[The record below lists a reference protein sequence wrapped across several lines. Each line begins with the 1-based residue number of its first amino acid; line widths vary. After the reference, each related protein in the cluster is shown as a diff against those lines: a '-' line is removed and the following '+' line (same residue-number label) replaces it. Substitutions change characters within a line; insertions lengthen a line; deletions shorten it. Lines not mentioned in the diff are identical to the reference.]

1 MRTTAFA
8 VLLAAFAAA
17 TLAEPAL
24 AVDSRFRGNDEPGVL
39 AGVPQAPP
47 VQQAPTAQQPPA
59 AQPPAA
65 QPSAAQ
71 PPAAQPP
78 VVQPPAVQPP
88 AVQPPAAGLP
98 VAPQPAVQPPA
109 VAGGRVEIIQQ
120 ILVKVNGEIITKT
133 ELEDRQVAALRQRAQ
148 QMSDDELKK
157 AIAAITPD
165 ILVDAVDELLL
176 LQRGKELGYKVTDEQ
191 FRRVLDNIRKENKL
205 ESDEQFAAAL
215 KQEGITIE
223 QLRKNLEKQMVI
235 NQVQQVEVAG
245 KVGISEGE
253 AQAYYDE
260 HKNEFTTPASLT
272 LRELLV
278 AVKSDGKTV
287 NVAADEAAKAK
298 AEGLLARARAGEPFA
313 TLVAEASEAPSKAN
327 GGLVGPLSASELD
340 PGVLKLIEGLKPG
353 GVSDVFRTGGGWAL
367 LQLESQTPPAVKS
380 FEAARED
387 IAQKVY
393 ESKRNA
399 EFGRYLAKLRSQAII
414 EWKNEEMH
422 KLWMARTSASAVP
435 AKNPGL

>member
-1 MRTTAFA
+1 MRTTAIA
-8 VLLAAFAAA
+8 VLFAAFAAA
-17 TLAEPAL
+17 P
-24 AVDSRFRGNDEPGVL
+24 L
-39 AGVPQAPP
+39 AGQVAPPPPTQQAPP
-47 VQQAPTAQQPPA
+47 VQQTPPAQAVPPQRTPPA
-59 AQPPAA
+59 AQT
-65 QPSAAQ
+65 S
-71 PPAAQPP
+71 
-78 VVQPPAVQPP
+78 
-88 AVQPPAAGLP
+88 P
-98 VAPQPAVQPPA
+98 VAS
-109 VAGGRVEIIQQ
+109 GGKVEIIEQ

-133 ELEDRQVAALRQRAQ
+133 ELENRQVAALRQRAQ
-148 QMSDDELKK
+148 QMSDEELKK

-191 FRRVLDNIRKENKL
+191 FKRVLENIRKENKL
-205 ESDEQFAAAL
+205 ESDEQFSAAL

-245 KVGISEGE
+245 KVGISESE

-260 HKNEFTTPASLT
+260 HKNEFTTAASLT

-278 AVKSDGKTV
+278 AVKSDGKSV

-298 AEGLLARARAGEPFA
+298 AEGLMTRARAGEPFA
-313 TLVAEASEAPSKAN
+313 ALVAEASDAPSKAN
-327 GGLVGPLSASELD
+327 GGVVGPLSAEELD
-340 PGVLKLIEGLKPG
+340 PGVRKLIEGLKPG
-353 GVSDVFRTGGGWAL
+353 AVTDVFKTGGGYAL
-367 LQLESQTPPAVKS
+367 LQVDASTPPVLKS
-380 FEAARED
+380 FEAARDD

-422 KLWMARTSASAVP
+422 KLWMARTAATAIP
-435 AKNPGL
+435 PKNPGH